1 VLQSDLQNGQQLYRR
16 DQLHT
21 LDRILADLEMLNLR
35 DEPVPRTLS
44 QRLRR
49 AGVVHRREA
58 PVSELID
65 LVFRAQEAFLQP
77 LPITTT
83 RRRSAA

>member
-1 VLQSDLQNGQQLYRR
+1 VLQHDVHDRHQVYRR

-35 DEPVPRTLS
+35 DEPLPRSLS
-44 QRLRR
+44 VRLRR
-49 AGVVHRREA
+49 AGVVHRDGA